1 MSSPSGAGKTSIS
14 KKILQK
20 DNKISLSISC
30 TTRPRRKGE
39 VNKKDYIFLSE
50 EDFQKKIKS
59 GDFLEYASVFGNRYG
74 TLRQTVSRFFNKK
87 KDVLFDI
94 DWQGYQQLKQSG
106 MEVVG
111 IFILPPNK
119 KELIRRLKNRGRDTT
134 EEMKKRMSLAQDEIS
149 HFPEYDYVVVN
160 DDWSEGLSSSIRCGL
175 SEVLKT
181 NPDTE
186 AVILVLCDQ
195 PFLTTNILDQMVN
208 SYQGSGQPIVH
219 CLYSEASGPPTLFH
233 KSLFPYLMELKG
245 SQGAKKVVDM
255 FPDKVAYIDFPE
267 GKFDIDTL
275 EDYHQLIQTE
285 SDK

>member
-1 MSSPSGAGKTSIS
+1 MEIKSKNFCIVLSSPSGAGKTSIS

-30 TTRPRRKGE
+30 TTRPKRKGE
-39 VNKKDYIFLSE
+39 INNKDYIFLSE
-50 EDFQKKIKS
+50 EGFQKKIKN
-59 GDFLEYASVFGNRYG
+59 GDFLEFASVFGNRYG

-134 EEMKKRMSLAQDEIS
+134 EEMKKRMNLAQDEIS

-160 DDWSEGLSSSIRCGL
+160 NDLDLCVTKIQNIIIAERHKKSRQLNL
-175 SEVLKT
+175 
-181 NPDTE
+181 TE
-186 AVILVLCDQ
+186 
-195 PFLTTNILDQMVN
+195 FVN
-208 SYQGSGQPIVH
+208 
-219 CLYSEASGPPTLFH
+219 
-233 KSLFPYLMELKG
+233 
-245 SQGAKKVVDM
+245 
-255 FPDKVAYIDFPE
+255 
-267 GKFDIDTL
+267 KFRD
-275 EDYHQLIQTE
+275 
-285 SDK
+285 